1 LNLEV
6 SSNQHI
12 RLMGE
17 HSMDGK
23 LRAFGLRD
31 LVAVVAIM
39 VALIAIGI
47 PTLAHPH
54 RLNKRQT
61 CAVDLKGI
69 GTSAKIYANDNNERW
84 MSRIKGAEYAVG
96 SRKRN

>member
-1 LNLEV
+1 
-6 SSNQHI
+6 
-12 RLMGE
+12 
-17 HSMDGK
+17 MDGK